1 MTILLK
7 YSYSSGIAYRD
18 KVYDGYMNSQ
28 ECLYGP
34 GSEFLSQYTLLL
46 RADLDTF
53 PSPRWSDNDKTCN
66 ETPWTLLLLRF
77 LNFWPWGIIVDKHYL
92 TNHNRDNI
100 KNALRDLAC
109 AAGLEHHDWFNP
121 GSSWYGDARRIRN
134 MAKLT
139 VALYKFGRAQMFGPG
154 TTCR

>member
-1 MTILLK
+1 MIILYYIYYAK
-7 YSYSSGIAYRD
+7 IFFFA
-18 KVYDGYMNSQ
+18 
-28 ECLYGP
+28 
-34 GSEFLSQYTLLL
+34 
-46 RADLDTF
+46 
-53 PSPRWSDNDKTCN
+53 
-66 ETPWTLLLLRF
+66 RF
-77 LNFWPWGIIVDKHYL
+77 LNYWPWGVIVDNHYL

-100 KNALRDLAC
+100 KNALRDMAC

-154 TTCR
+154 TSCRSEQFLYA